1 MYTYLVGDFNSSWRN
16 VYSYG
21 VKTQPGE
28 IDRIIALDRNGKVKG
43 PALGGG
49 RLYKHRSVSAFRGMM
64 AIESA
69 YGTTSRDQSLAM
81 F

>member
-1 MYTYLVGDFNSSWRN
+1 MYTYVVGDFNSSWRN

-49 RLYKHRSVSAFRGMM
+49 G
-64 AIESA
+64 
-69 YGTTSRDQSLAM
+69 GCTSIDPFQHFGA
-81 F
+81 